1 MKVTLII
8 EKNGTIND
16 CTINI
21 DNISELDVALE
32 YLKTKAETF
41 TFNTK
46 QQQQQI
52 QSKISQDEIDKM
64 FYEECIKPQEDDDGE
79 LY

>member
-21 DNISELDVALE
+21 DDISELDTALE
-32 YLKTKAETF
+32 YLKSKAETF

-46 QQQQQI
+46 KQQKQI
-52 QSKISQDEIDKM
+52 QNKISEEDMKEMFYKEVTKRNEID
-64 FYEECIKPQEDDDGE
+64 YG
-79 LY
+79 